1 LYRQANE
8 LNQFITKG
16 INMKFTKKLLIAST
30 LSAMTMLSTQAFAD
44 DISYANET
52 VLTAD
57 ASSKAVAFEQGISAL
72 NGLQAA
78 SSNDLEQKFWWLGLP
93 ANNMTLEEGAYVTV
107 AEKMTADGQLVYNGI
122 VHASVAYE
130 SDENEQ
136 DND

>member
-1 LYRQANE
+1 MQ
-8 LNQFITKG
+8 
-16 INMKFTKKLLIAST
+16 FTKKLLIASAV
-30 LSAMTMLSTQAFAD
+30 SAMTMVSTQAFAD
-44 DISYANET
+44 DITYANET

-57 ASSKAVAFEQGISAL
+57 AGSKAVAFEQGISAL

-78 SSNDLEQKFWWLGLP
+78 SSNELEQKFWWLGLP

-107 AEKMTADGQLVYNGI
+107 VEKMTTDGQLVYNGI

-136 DND
+136 GND